1 MYVQMQTIDGQVFA
15 SDPVDWDKPRPEP
28 VEVDEA
34 IAGIEE
40 VFSAWRDANH
50 VAIEIGGRKRFFN
63 PLTSSGRKSSTDVR
77 RD

>member
-1 MYVQMQTIDGQVFA
+1 MYVQMQTTDGQVFA
-15 SDPVDWDKPRPEP
+15 SDPVDWTNLGLSP

-50 VAIEIGGRKRFFN
+50 VAIEIGGRKRYFN
-63 PLTSSGRKSSTDVR
+63 PANIVWAEIVY
-77 RD
+77 

>member
-1 MYVQMQTIDGQVFA
+1 MVR
-15 SDPVDWDKPRPEP
+15 SSRPTRLTGTNLGLSP

-40 VFSAWRDANH
+40 VFSYWRDANH

-63 PLTSSGRKSSTDVR
+63 PANIVWAEIVY
-77 RD
+77 

>member
-1 MYVQMQTIDGQVFA
+1 MYVQLQTIDGQLFA
-15 SDPVDWDKPRPEP
+15 SDPVNWDNTGLSP

-40 VFSAWRDANH
+40 VFSYWREANH

-63 PLTSSGRKSSTDVR
+63 PANVVWAEIVY
-77 RD
+77 